1 MEKKEKKK
9 VLINKVTKRLLEI
22 YPPSV
27 KNGLEDESQILDYDD
42 KIKIGQGSFG
52 QVFHAKHKKTGAI
65 YAIKAIDKKNKTN
78 QDGKSYF
85 RREIEIMYKIR
96 HPNIVKLYTHFEDND
111 FCYFVMEYISKGNL
125 FENLQKQRTKCFDTK
140 TVVHYMRDLLS
151 AVYYLHKMDPPIVHR
166 DIKLENIL
174 LHENGTLKLTDFGW
188 SNYIFDDEVRDTFCG
203 TPVYQAPEM
212 VNRKEHDHNVDIWCL
227 GIIMFEILTGYLP
240 FNAMNKE
247 ILEDSIKKVKINWP
261 NDIDR
266 AAKDLI
272 KRILR
277 YEPKDR
283 ISIEN
288 MFKHPFF
295 TSVFPN
301 PIDYLIKPNRN
312 EEFEIFIISSQIPS
326 KDENNVDSLLSRQNI
341 ASSVVKPE
349 VANNENSTNP
359 NQEVKFLKSK
369 LNDYLNKIN
378 SLQEQLSQ
386 EQTNNNFL
394 KNKVDMIE
402 KEKTYLM
409 NQFANVK
416 KDKDIVQENEQPN
429 ENPNIDKEESKEQ
442 VENLQ
447 KVNNKLLEE
456 IESLNEKLE
465 FHKDFYIN
473 HLKDLESQLKNNLKI
488 NENSIDNS
496 ISNYR
501 ESLSNM
507 KPSNELNEAKEKF
520 EAEILKLKELMNTER
535 EKYNFV
541 IQNNIEEL
549 NKLQNEKN
557 MIKESS
563 ARYYEKVILK
573 YDERLK
579 LKNAEIEDLKAK
591 LKKND

>member
-1 MEKKEKKK
+1 
-9 VLINKVTKRLLEI
+9 
-22 YPPSV
+22 
-27 KNGLEDESQILDYDD
+27 
-42 KIKIGQGSFG
+42 
-52 QVFHAKHKKTGAI
+52 
-65 YAIKAIDKKNKTN
+65 
-78 QDGKSYF
+78 
-85 RREIEIMYKIR
+85 
-96 HPNIVKLYTHFEDND
+96 
-111 FCYFVMEYISKGNL
+111 
-125 FENLQKQRTKCFDTK
+125 
-140 TVVHYMRDLLS
+140 
-151 AVYYLHKMDPPIVHR
+151 
-166 DIKLENIL
+166 
-174 LHENGTLKLTDFGW
+174 
-188 SNYIFDDEVRDTFCG
+188 
-203 TPVYQAPEM
+203 
-212 VNRKEHDHNVDIWCL
+212 
-227 GIIMFEILTGYLP
+227 
-240 FNAMNKE
+240 
-247 ILEDSIKKVKINWP
+247 
-261 NDIDR
+261 
-266 AAKDLI
+266 
-272 KRILR
+272 
-277 YEPKDR
+277 
-283 ISIEN
+283 

-326 KDENNVDSLLSRQNI
+326 KDENNVDSLVSRQNI

>member
-22 YPPSV
+22 WPPSV
-27 KNGLEDESQILDYDD
+27 KNGLEDESQINDYDD

-125 FENLQKQRTKCFDTK
+125 YENLQKQRKKCFDTK
-140 TVVHYMRDLLS
+140 TVAHYMRDLLS

-212 VNRKEHDHNVDIWCL
+212 INRKEHDHNVDIWCL

-272 KRILR
+272 GRILR
-277 YEPKDR
+277 YEPKER
-283 ISIEN
+283 TSIEN

-301 PIDYLIKPNRN
+301 PLDYLIKPNPN
-312 EEFEIFIISSQIPS
+312 EEFETFIISSQIPS
-326 KDENNVDSLLSRQNI
+326 KDENNVNNLISKQQITPSI
-341 ASSVVKPE
+341 SKPE
-349 VANNENSTNP
+349 LSNNESVTNP
-359 NQEVKFLKSK
+359 NQEVQILKSK

-378 SLQEQLSQ
+378 SLQDQLSQ
-386 EQTNNNFL
+386 EQSNNKFL

-402 KEKTYLM
+402 KEKDYLM
-409 NQFANVK
+409 SQIANIK
-416 KDKDIVQENEQPN
+416 KDKEI
-429 ENPNIDKEESKEQ
+429 IDKVEYIEPANNEKEETKEK
-442 VENLQ
+442 VESLQ
-447 KVNNKLLEE
+447 KINNKLLEE

-473 HLKDLESQLKNNLKI
+473 HLRDLENQLKNNLKI

-501 ESLSNM
+501 QSLSNM
-507 KPSNELNEAKEKF
+507 KPSDELNEAKEKF
-520 EAEILKLKELMNTER
+520 ESEIVKLKELMNTER

-591 LKKND
+591 FKKNE